1 MLYRK
6 ALSILALLPACL
18 TSATDEDVA
27 GSAPPVATVT
37 SAITSVPA
45 FKSLSTVQ
53 NGTTLARPAG
63 LAAGDF
69 LLAALEYDA
78 TTVMVTPPP
87 GWTLVADQIA
97 GAGTAQVFHAL
108 VYKHV
113 ATASEPAQY
122 MFTAPADVYVDVQ
135 IADYTGVTAVDGVS
149 SIGALTTTIAAPN
162 LFTTQANELLV
173 SVFIAFD
180 FGSWTVATGETQR
193 SDFDANSLQDVLIPD
208 IGPANKHLAS
218 NTATQQAAIN
228 VLLK

>member
-18 TSATDEDVA
+18 TSATNEDVA

-37 SAITSVPA
+37 AAITSVPA

-53 NGTTLARPAG
+53 NATTIARPAG

-78 TTVMVTPPP
+78 TPVMLTPPP
-87 GWTLVADQIA
+87 GWTLVADQIS
-97 GAGTAQVFHAL
+97 GVGTAQVFHAL
-108 VYKHV
+108 VYSHI
-113 ATASEPAQY
+113 ATSSEPAQY
-122 MFTAPADVYVDVQ
+122 MFTAPADVYVDIQ
-135 IADYTGVTAVDGVS
+135 IADYTGVTAVHAVS
-149 SIGALTTTIAAPN
+149 SLAALTTTIAAPN

-173 SVFIAFD
+173 SVFIDFD
-180 FGSWTVATGETQR
+180 FGSWTVASGETQR
-193 SDFDANSLQDVLIPD
+193 SDFDANSLQDVLIPEV
-208 IGPANKHLAS
+208 GPTNKHPAS
-218 NTATQQAAIN
+218 NTSSQQVAIN